1 MPLGASQMDPD
12 CHTEGSQS
20 EKDRYHVT
28 VYVEPG
34 QTAEMDLFTTQ
45 SRVTDAET
53 KLMAS
58 KQGRQKGYAGRPE
71 RTHTHYCL

>member
-1 MPLGASQMDPD
+1 MDPD
-12 CHTEGSQS
+12 CHTEGIQT

-34 QTAEMDLFTTQ
+34 QTVGMDLFTTQ

-58 KQGRQKGYAGRPE
+58 KQGGQKGYAGRPE
-71 RTHTHYCL
+71 RTHTHYCI